1 MRTPFEELEYL
12 ADFLP
17 DEGESVV
24 ISRRHGELICEAYP
38 REIPSPRGLDDPE
51 FFGRLVQANEQL
63 RALAWLPVCCA
74 ALIAFWSMLALH
86 HLTGVGWSAWY
97 CDVAIGLLVAA
108 GTALIVRMRRE
119 AFFHNVVRP
128 MLTWQMRRCR
138 IEKYALLGE
147 VRRRPELKSLWAELW
162 RWTD

>member
-24 ISRRHGELICEAYP
+24 ITRRHGELVCEAYP
-38 REIPSPRGLDDPE
+38 RETPTPKGLDDPE

-63 RALAWLPVCCA
+63 RALAWLPLGCGMLA
-74 ALIAFWSMLALH
+74 AFWGMLVF
-86 HLTGVGWSAWY
+86 HLVTGFGWSMWY
-97 CDVAIGLLVAA
+97 CDVAIAMLVGA
-108 GTALIVRMRRE
+108 GALLIVRTRRE
-119 AFFHNVVRP
+119 AFFHNVIRP
-128 MLTWQMRRCR
+128 MLAWQMRRCR

-147 VRRRPELKSLWAELW
+147 VRRRPELKALWSELW